1 MVIASQ
7 RLVSRLATSSFRRQA
22 FAQGRRIVG
31 KRSVANASAADIQAW
46 KDRGV
51 LDEYECTTFTTLHEM
66 QVHSCEVYSKN
77 QLFGTFTESS
87 QKFEWMTF
95 GEFADKVD
103 QCRTVLKDLGT
114 SLGGVSNC
122 RQERRNM
129 SVNSN
134 TSLFVCLLD
143 RYHCG

>member
-51 LDEYECTTFTTLHEM
+51 LDEFECTTFSTLHEM

-77 QLFGTFTESS
+77 QLFGTFTEAS

-95 GEFADKVD
+95 GEYADKVD
-103 QCRTVLKDLGT
+103 QCRNVLKDLGT
-114 SLGGVSNC
+114 SWGVSKTAG
-122 RQERRNM
+122 R
-129 SVNSN
+129 SVETCQS
-134 TSLFVCLLD
+134 TLIHLCLFVF
-143 RYHCG
+143 